1 MPGAKKGKASKK
13 EGKGKEPKTETEEK
27 AADASPVP
35 PSRRFFTVVVF

>member
-13 EGKGKEPKTETEEK
+13 EGKGKEPKTEEK